1 METVFDKKNNCYGCG
16 SCVQICPTIAIDLI
30 VDKEGFSYPEIN
42 LDKCTDCGLC
52 RKSCPIFSS
61 VEASSEPYPQV
72 YAIWNKNEDIRKAST
87 SGGVFSALAEKVLSQ
102 GGVVFGAA
110 FNDKVEVVHRGVESS
125 DQLWSLQGSKY
136 TQSSIGN
143 TYKEI
148 RVLLKDGRKVLFSG
162 TPCQVSGLYSF
173 LGRINQNLYTCDCVC
188 HGVPSPGVFEL
199 YKAHLEKLN
208 NSEIQRFQFRNKSSG
223 WKNYN
228 VTVSFKN
235 GQHVSTNFK
244 EDPYMRGFIGNMYLR
259 PSCHSCKYASV
270 QRQSDITLADFWG
283 IDKYNPQ
290 LDDDKGTSLILLNS
304 PRGEE
309 LLTACRDKL
318 AIFKADL
325 PAAIRENPS
334 LIGPSSPNKRR
345 SRFFTKMEYGDFPAL
360 ALKFL
365 KAPSR
370 TQLLLSRC
378 LRIPKKLVK
387 LVLRN
392 N

>member
-16 SCVQICPTIAIDLI
+16 SCVQICPTGAVDLK

-42 LDKCTDCGLC
+42 QDKCTNCGLC
-52 RKSCPIFSS
+52 RKACPIFSS
-61 VEASSEPYPQV
+61 VEAPSEFYPQV
-72 YAIWNKNEDIRKAST
+72 YAIWNKNEDIRNSST
-87 SGGVFSALAEKVLSQ
+87 SGGVFTALAEKILSQ

-110 FNDKVEVVHRGVESS
+110 FNDKIEAVHRGVESP
-125 DQLWSLQGSKY
+125 DQVWRLQGSKY

-148 RVLLKDGRKVLFSG
+148 RTLLKDGRKVLFSG

-173 LGRINQNLYTCDCVC
+173 LGRNNDNLYTCDCVC
-188 HGVPSPGVFEL
+188 HGVPSPGVFGL

-208 NSEIQRFQFRNKSSG
+208 NSEIQTFQFRNKSSG

-228 VTVSFKN
+228 VTVGFKN

-244 EDPYMRGFIGNMYLR
+244 EDPYMRGFISNMYLR

-283 IDKYNPQ
+283 IDKFNPQ
-290 LDDDKGTSLILLNS
+290 LDDDKGASLILSNS
-304 PRGEE
+304 PKGEE
-309 LLTACRDKL
+309 LLKACRNNL
-318 AIFKADL
+318 VIHKADL

-345 SRFFTKMEYGDFPAL
+345 SGFFNEMEYGDFPAL
-360 ALKFL
+360 AHKFL

-370 TQLLLSRC
+370 TQLLWSRC

-387 LVLRN
+387 LILREN
-392 N
+392 